1 MFEYLESISI
11 TEGEQIKKTIQ
22 ALFRQTCILQVKYD
36 PATLVPK
43 DNVQYEICVRHRHFI
58 EDYLSVLGCELTHD
72 AQEHIFCL
80 TGDGAAREKLNM
92 TETVILLII
101 KLIYKDKI
109 MGEGLNAPVTT
120 LKEMREYGK
129 NTNLIV
135 RKLKADEWKASLYL
149 MRLHQIIDVPGAV
162 RDVEDDTPI
171 YIYST
176 INLYV
181 TAKDMNDLIEEYREE
196 ADGYETAEEN
206 FTRMLI
212 NNWGGISH
220 KMLEFHEY
228 VNLFSGKER
237 IGEIDGY
244 GCDTGCSVWEC
255 VC

>member
-129 NTNLIV
+129 IPV
-135 RKLKADEWKASLYL
+135 RWTPFSARWISCRNGSPAAAWLATRPTSYL
-149 MRLHQIIDVPGAV
+149 FPVWVP
-162 RDVEDDTPI
+162 
-171 YIYST
+171 
-176 INLYV
+176 
-181 TAKDMNDLIEEYREE
+181 
-196 ADGYETAEEN
+196 
-206 FTRMLI
+206 
-212 NNWGGISH
+212 
-220 KMLEFHEY
+220 
-228 VNLFSGKER
+228 
-237 IGEIDGY
+237 
-244 GCDTGCSVWEC
+244 SV
-255 VC
+255 

>member
-101 KLIYKDKI
+101 KLIYKDGRRVKRSCDNAERNARIRKEYEPDRKKI
-109 MGEGLNAPVTT
+109 EG
-120 LKEMREYGK
+120 R
-129 NTNLIV
+129 
-135 RKLKADEWKASLYL
+135 
-149 MRLHQIIDVPGAV
+149 
-162 RDVEDDTPI
+162 
-171 YIYST
+171 
-176 INLYV
+176 
-181 TAKDMNDLIEEYREE
+181 
-196 ADGYETAEEN
+196 
-206 FTRMLI
+206 
-212 NNWGGISH
+212 
-220 KMLEFHEY
+220 
-228 VNLFSGKER
+228 
-237 IGEIDGY
+237 
-244 GCDTGCSVWEC
+244 
-255 VC
+255 

>member
-101 KLIYKDKI
+101 KLIYKDYGRRVKRSCDNAERNARIRKEYEPDRKKI
-109 MGEGLNAPVTT
+109 EG
-120 LKEMREYGK
+120 R
-129 NTNLIV
+129 
-135 RKLKADEWKASLYL
+135 
-149 MRLHQIIDVPGAV
+149 
-162 RDVEDDTPI
+162 
-171 YIYST
+171 
-176 INLYV
+176 
-181 TAKDMNDLIEEYREE
+181 
-196 ADGYETAEEN
+196 
-206 FTRMLI
+206 
-212 NNWGGISH
+212 
-220 KMLEFHEY
+220 
-228 VNLFSGKER
+228 
-237 IGEIDGY
+237 
-244 GCDTGCSVWEC
+244 
-255 VC
+255 